1 MEVKIELAD
10 REEGPE
16 LNVVHFADGKETGD
30 LLENIEITGPEEP
43 GEGYAVSFEADGF
56 SVYALVEAS
65 EPVVAEVEY
74 VTSLDEL
81 TDGTPF
87 LLSYNNISKYFTNTL
102 NGNNAFIETE
112 SSSDA
117 AEWFFENAG
126 SEGKYYLYTYVNGQ
140 KKYLKNT
147 S

>member
-1 MEVKIELAD
+1 MV
-10 REEGPE
+10 PE
-16 LNVVHFADGKETGD
+16 
-30 LLENIEITGPEEP
+30 I
-43 GEGYAVSFEADGF
+43 
-56 SVYALVEAS
+56 
-65 EPVVAEVEY
+65 EY

-81 TDGTPF
+81 TDRTPF

-117 AEWFFENAG
+117 AERFFENAG

-147 S
+147 SGNLVGLSDSPGSVLELSAAGSNKCYIKLDGAHKWLQHSNGGNGIR

>member
-10 REEGPE
+10 KEESRE
-16 LNVVHFADGKETGD
+16 LNVVHFVDGEETGD
-30 LLENIEITGPEEP
+30 VLENVEITGPEES
-43 GEGYAVSFEADGF
+43 GEDAAVSFEAEGF
-56 SVYALVEAS
+56 SVYALVEAP
-65 EPVVAEVEY
+65 EPVEMEVEY
-74 VTSLDEL
+74 VMGLDEL

-87 LLSYNNISKYFTNTL
+87 LLSYNNLSKYFTNAL
-102 NGNNAFIETE
+102 NSNSAFIETGA
-112 SSSDA
+112 SFDA
-117 AEWFFENAG
+117 AEWYFESAG